1 MQSEF
6 QSMCESAWAGI
17 SVPEIPLAAIRS
29 AAKQVSV
36 PSKRRKRI
44 VAIILFGVFIA
55 GAAAAAELW
64 DYGAHL
70 SFGPS
75 GRVQM
80 STTDEFHV
88 MKDPTREDLRTIA
101 RGATFPVQ
109 YPGGLPAGTTLGE
122 VGYGP
127 SIILLDYNLPGA
139 WRRPN
144 HLLRIWLVDPRAL
157 AAPRSSRGFSF
168 KMGGLASTGSVRWNI
183 GHELVIVMRSLATPS
198 EIENIKRAMVAQA
211 MRR

>member
-1 MQSEF
+1 MPSEF
-6 QSMCESAWAGI
+6 QSMCESAREGI
-17 SVPEIPLAAIRS
+17 SVPDIPLAAVRS
-29 AAKQVSV
+29 AANQVWA
-36 PSKRRKRI
+36 PSKRRKRVVPI
-44 VAIILFGVFIA
+44 VLFGLFIA

-64 DYGAHL
+64 DNGAHL

-75 GRVQM
+75 GGVQM

-88 MKDPTREDLRTIA
+88 IKDPAPEDLRTIA

-122 VGYGP
+122 IGYGP
-127 SIILLDYNLPGA
+127 SIVLLDYNLPGA

-144 HLLRIWLVDPRAL
+144 HLLRIWLVDPRVL
-157 AAPRSSRGFSF
+157 TAPRSSRAFSF
-168 KMGGLASTGSVRWNI
+168 KIGGLASTGSVRWDI

-198 EIENIKRAMVAQA
+198 EIENIKRAMVAEA

>member
-1 MQSEF
+1 MPSEF
-6 QSMCESAWAGI
+6 QSMCESAQAGI

-29 AAKQVSV
+29 AADQMLA
-36 PSKRRKRI
+36 PNKRRKRV
-44 VAIILFGVFIA
+44 VAIVLFGLLFV

-64 DYGAHL
+64 DNGAHL

-75 GRVQM
+75 GRVQV

-88 MKDPTREDLRTIA
+88 IKNPTPEDLRVVA

-109 YPGGLPAGTTLGE
+109 YPGGLPVRTTLGE
-122 VGYGP
+122 IGYGH
-127 SIILLDYNLPGA
+127 SIMLLDYNLAGA

-157 AAPRSSRGFSF
+157 TAPRSSHAFSF

-183 GHELVIVMRSLATPS
+183 DREVVIVMRSLATPS
-198 EIENIKRAMVAQA
+198 EIENIKRAMVAEA
-211 MRR
+211 KRR

>member
-1 MQSEF
+1 MPSEF
-6 QSMCESAWAGI
+6 QSMCESARAGI

-29 AAKQVSV
+29 AANQALA
-36 PSKRRKRI
+36 PSRRRKRV
-44 VAIILFGVFIA
+44 VAIVLFGLFIA

-64 DYGAHL
+64 DNGAHL

-88 MKDPTREDLRTIA
+88 MKDPTPADLRSIA

-122 VGYGP
+122 IGYGP
-127 SIILLDYNLPGA
+127 SIMLLDYNLPGA

-144 HLLRIWLVDPRAL
+144 HLLSIWLVDPRAL
-157 AAPRSSRGFSF
+157 TAPHSSHAFLF
-168 KMGGLASTGSVRWNI
+168 KSGGLASTGSVRWNV
-183 GHELVIVMRSLATPS
+183 GHELVIVMRSLATQS
-198 EIENIKRAMVAQA
+198 EIESIKRAMVAA
-211 MRR
+211 AKRR